1 MSLLLRG
8 AADVGVD
15 NRRHSGLVKFRQ
27 GLVYSLHK
35 SGWGKFVGLCHE
47 DTEPS
52 ELRLPLGE
60 RNFVVLFLGAAYWAL
75 PASRIHRRC
84 AFTLAAKMAD
94 GQTTGRSPAIST
106 RAASMLLYPATCK
119 YAAVITGA
127 RLTPEPQWMR
137 TLPLRMWSAI
147 ARMIA
152 SNWLTGIG

>member
-52 ELRLPLGE
+52 ELCLPLGE
-60 RNFVVLFLGAAYWAL
+60 GRFAILLVAAVSWAMPTMPENRRFHRRRPRT
-75 PASRIHRRC
+75 PASR
-84 AFTLAAKMAD
+84 MAD
-94 GQTTGRSPAIST
+94 G
-106 RAASMLLYPATCK
+106 
-119 YAAVITGA
+119 
-127 RLTPEPQWMR
+127 E
-137 TLPLRMWSAI
+137 
-147 ARMIA
+147 
-152 SNWLTGIG
+152 

>member
-35 SGWGKFVGLCHE
+35 RRWGKFVGLPNE
-47 DTEPS
+47 ETEPS
-52 ELRLPLGE
+52 ELHLPLGE

-94 GQTTGRSPAIST
+94 GQTTGRSAPISSS
-106 RAASMLLYPATCK
+106 AASKFLYPATCK
-119 YAAVITGA
+119 YAAVMMGA
-127 RLTPEPQWMR
+127 RLMPDPQ
-137 TLPLRMWSAI
+137 
-147 ARMIA
+147 
-152 SNWLTGIG
+152 